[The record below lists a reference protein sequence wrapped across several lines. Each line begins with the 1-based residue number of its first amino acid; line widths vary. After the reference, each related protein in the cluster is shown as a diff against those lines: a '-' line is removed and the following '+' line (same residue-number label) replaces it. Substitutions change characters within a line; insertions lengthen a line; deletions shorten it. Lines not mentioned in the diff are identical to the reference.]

1 MERLIFWAMDLMEEV
16 EEAEVT
22 DGRAEEV
29 DLRPTVLRVDW
40 KCVILVVVGEVKL
53 VVVGIVKLELMK

>member
-1 MERLIFWAMDLMEEV
+1 MEEV

-29 DLRPTVLRVDW
+29 DLRPTVLRVDG
-40 KCVILVVVGEVKL
+40 KCVILMVVGEVKL
-53 VVVGIVKLELMK
+53 VVVDIVVVK